1 MSKRKLCSVLEAKIE
16 AVRLSS
22 GLGVADGESP
32 DDNWQRLDELY
43 SDLDHA
49 RHELMVEEREKQQRR
64 AMHVRGMLAFREQ
77 LRASIA

>member
-16 AVRLSS
+16 ALRLSS

-32 DDNWQRLDELY
+32 DWQRLDELY

-64 AMHVRGMLAFREQ
+64 AMHVRGMLAYREQ

>member
-16 AVRLSS
+16 AIRLSS

-32 DDNWQRLDELY
+32 DWQRLDELY

-49 RHELMVEEREKQQRR
+49 RQRR